1 MKKILDLITDEVT
14 KAFTECGYDAKYA
27 KVTLSNR
34 PDLCEYQC
42 NGAMAAAKEYKK
54 APFMIADEVVEKLAV
69 NPMFVMAESVK
80 PGFLNLK
87 IDEAYLADYVAKMQ
101 EDEGRFGCEK
111 TEAPKTIMIDY
122 GGPNVA
128 KPLHV
133 GHLRSA
139 IIGESVKRIGKFMGH
154 NVIGDVHLGD
164 WGLQMGLIITELK
177 QRRPELVYFDDTY
190 TGEYPEEA
198 PFTISELEEIY
209 PTASKKSKEDETY
222 KEAAMQATFELQHG
236 KRGYQ
241 ALLKHILNV
250 SVTDLKRNYA
260 NLNVSFELW
269 KGESDAQP
277 YIPDMVQKMKDDG
290 FAYISDGA
298 LVVDVKEET
307 DTKEIPPCMILK
319 SDGASLY
326 NTTDLATMVW
336 RMKDY
341 NPDELIYVVDKRQE
355 LYFTQVFRCAR
366 KTGIVKPETELKFLG
381 FGTMNGKD
389 GRPFKTR
396 DGGVMRLEHLISGI
410 NEEMLAK
417 IQENQKTKENLG
429 ISTEE
434 AENTA
439 KMVALAA
446 IKYGDLSNQASKDYI
461 FDIDR
466 FTSFEGNTG
475 PYILYTIVRIKSIL
489 NKYHGL
495 GKDESGAVI
504 GAAHSK
510 SEKDLML
517 ELSKFN
523 AVMES
528 AFEETAPHKICSYIY
543 DLANAFNSFYHG
555 TKIMSE
561 ENETVQKSYIRLL
574 ELTKSVLETCIDV
587 LGFSAPERM

>member
-1 MKKILDLITDEVT
+1 MRKILDLITDEMV
-14 KAFTECGYDAKYA
+14 KAFEAAGLDAKYA
-27 KVTLSNR
+27 KVTVSNR

-54 APFMIADEVVEKLAV
+54 APIMIAEEVVTQLKDHA
-69 NPMFVMAESVK
+69 MFESVEAVK

-87 IDEAYLADYVAKMQ
+87 LNNEFVASYISKMQ
-101 EDEGRFGCEK
+101 EDTERLGCDKVEN
-111 TEAPKTIMIDY
+111 PKTIMIDY

-139 IIGESVKRIGKFMGH
+139 IIGESIKRIGKFMGH
-154 NVIGDVHLGD
+154 NMIGDVHLGD

-177 QRRPELVYFDDTY
+177 LRKPELCYFDENY
-190 TGEYPEEA
+190 EGEYPVEP

-209 PTASKKSKEDETY
+209 PTASGKSKEDAAY
-222 KEAAMQATFELQHG
+222 KEAAMQATYELQHG
-236 KRGYQ
+236 RRGYQ
-241 ALLKHILNV
+241 ALLSHIFNV
-250 SVTDLKRNYA
+250 SVTDLKKNYA

-290 FAYISDGA
+290 YAYISDGA

-326 NTTDLATMVW
+326 NTTDLATIVW

-341 NPDELIYVVDKRQE
+341 HPDKIIYVVDKRQE

-366 KTGIVKPETELKFLG
+366 KTHLVDDDTELQFLG

-389 GRPFKTR
+389 GKPFKTR
-396 DGGVMRLEHLISGI
+396 EGGVMRLETLLSSI
-410 NEEMLAK
+410 NDEMYRK
-417 IQENQKTKENLG
+417 ITENRTV
-429 ISTEE
+429 EE
-434 AENTA
+434 AEAKATA
-439 KMVALAA
+439 KVVALSAV
-446 IKYGDLSNQASKDYI
+446 KYGDLSNQASKDYI

-489 NKYHGL
+489 NKYKEA
-495 GKDESGAVI
+495 GKEAGTAAI
-504 GAAHSK
+504 LPAHSE
-510 SEKDLML
+510 SEKALML
-517 ELSKFN
+517 ELTRFN
-523 AVMES
+523 AMMEN
-528 AFEETAPHKICSYIY
+528 AYEETAPHKVCSYIY
-543 DLANAFNSFYHG
+543 DLANALNHFYHE
-555 TKIMSE
+555 TKIMAE
-561 ENETVQKSYIRLL
+561 EDEAVQASYVRLL
-574 ELTKSVLETCIDV
+574 TLTRRTLEVCIDV
-587 LGFSAPERM
+587 LGFSAPDRM

>member
-1 MKKILDLITDEVT
+1 MKKFLDLITEEVT

-42 NGAMAAAKEYKK
+42 NGAMAASKEYKK
-54 APFMIADEVVEKLAV
+54 APFMIADEVAAKLV
-69 NPMFVMAESVK
+69 TNPMFSMAESVK

-87 IDEAYLADYVAKMQ
+87 IDEAYLASYIEKMSA
-101 EDEGRFGCEK
+101 DEGRFGCEK
-111 TEAPKTIMIDY
+111 SKCPKTIIVDY

-139 IIGESVKRIGKFMGH
+139 IIGESIKRIGKFMGH
-154 NVIGDVHLGD
+154 NMIGDVHLGD

-177 QRRPELVYFDDTY
+177 LRKPELVYFDEEY
-190 TGEYPEEA
+190 TGEYPKEA
-198 PFTISELEEIY
+198 PFTIAELEEIY
-209 PTASKKSKEDETY
+209 PTASGKSKVDEAY
-222 KEAAMQATFELQHG
+222 KEAALQATNELQQG
-236 KRGYQ
+236 RRGYR
-241 ALLKHILNV
+241 ALLDHILNV
-250 SVTDLKRNYA
+250 SVTDLKKNYE

-290 FAYISDGA
+290 FADESEGA

-307 DTKEIPPCMILK
+307 DSKEIPPCIILK
-319 SDGASLY
+319 SDGAALY
-326 NTTDLATMVW
+326 STTDLATLVW

-341 NPDELIYVVDKRQE
+341 NPDGVIYLTDKRQE
-355 LYFTQVFRCAR
+355 LHFIQVFRCAR
-366 KTGIVKPETELKFLG
+366 KAGIVGPNTELKHIG

-389 GRPFKTR
+389 GKPFKTR
-396 DGGVMRLEHLISGI
+396 DGGVMRLEYLVDEI
-410 NEEMLAK
+410 NEEMLKK
-417 IQENQKTKENLG
+417 ITENQKEKESLD
-429 ISTEE
+429 ISDEE
-434 AENTA
+434 AKVTA
-439 KMVALAA
+439 KVVALAA

-489 NKYHGL
+489 NKYYGL
-495 GKDESGAVI
+495 GKEETGAAI
-504 GAAHSK
+504 EPAHSK
-510 SEKDLML
+510 SEKDLMM

-523 AVMES
+523 AMMEN
-528 AFEETAPHKICSYIY
+528 ALEESAPHKVCAYIY

-555 TKIMSE
+555 TKIMTE
-561 ENETVQKSYIRLL
+561 DNEQTQKSYIRLL
-574 ELTKSVLETCIDV
+574 GLTKAVLETCIDV
-587 LGFSAPERM
+587 LGFSAPDRM